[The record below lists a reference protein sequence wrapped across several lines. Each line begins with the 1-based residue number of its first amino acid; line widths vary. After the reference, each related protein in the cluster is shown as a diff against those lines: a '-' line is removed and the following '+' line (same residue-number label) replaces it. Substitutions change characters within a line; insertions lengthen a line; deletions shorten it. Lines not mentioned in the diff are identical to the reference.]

1 MKIFNIILL
10 FLLLSSCSHQTK
22 TGTISISTSSIGLVK
37 NQYLSNPI
45 YINSNL
51 DDQKVPQDAL
61 RIHPGH
67 FLSIKNTK
75 IENEKI
81 LSMLEQ
87 LNFHLVNLSLEDIAV
102 AETQEIKFEK
112 YKKLIFI
119 NSTVL
124 DTSMDDLY
132 KKTNVLP
139 YYAMEEVVFIGLSD
153 NQYIKPLNTNRFLI
167 NDNVYSVLKIK
178 KQTRE
183 KKYKSYI
190 LIHHLGNEITDIM
203 NRLPPTFIDSL
214 AK

>member
-1 MKIFNIILL
+1 
-10 FLLLSSCSHQTK
+10 
-22 TGTISISTSSIGLVK
+22 
-37 NQYLSNPI
+37 
-45 YINSNL
+45 
-51 DDQKVPQDAL
+51 
-61 RIHPGH
+61 
-67 FLSIKNTK
+67 
-75 IENEKI
+75 
-81 LSMLEQ
+81 
-87 LNFHLVNLSLEDIAV
+87 
-102 AETQEIKFEK
+102 
-112 YKKLIFI
+112 
-119 NSTVL
+119 
-124 DTSMDDLY
+124 MDDLY